1 MLLHYRLNLYNNDLS
16 GTVPT
21 QLGLLTNLL
30 ALDLS
35 ENAFV
40 GSLPSELNALTKLQT
55 FHIHQVRGKLTGTLP
70 SFEKLTSLV
79 EFSVDTNEISGTIP
93 VNFLQGVVDKTK
105 HITIGL
111 SFNKLVGAI
120 PTEFDA
126 FLDMDLHLEG
136 NMITHIPIAL
146 CSKPLWMNEEV
157 GKLKSCAAILCPEN
171 SWGAFGMASSHE
183 VARCNPCPGNKFMGS
198 TTCAVN
204 VTTNPEKEILDKLF
218 TATGGRYWKS
228 AINWTE
234 HGVPICYREGV
245 YCDADSDANSGV
257 DELRL
262 NGMGLEGVIP
272 SEIFDLPRVRLIGLS
287 DNDVDLTFEHIANAT
302 NLRTLQLSNTSIRT
316 LVGIGRAPSKL
327 TEIHIANNQL
337 KG

>member
-1 MLLHYRLNLYNNDLS
+1 MLLHYRLILYNNDLS

-21 QLGLLTNLL
+21 QLALLTNLL

-40 GSLPSELNALTKLQT
+40 GSLPSELNALTNLET
-55 FHIHQVRGKLTGTLP
+55 FHIHQVEGKLNGTLP
-70 SFEKLTSLV
+70 SFHKLTNLV

-93 VNFLQGVVDKTK
+93 INFLQGIVDKTR
-105 HITIGL
+105 HITLGL

-126 FLDMDLHLEG
+126 FLDVDLHLEG
-136 NMITHIPIAL
+136 NMITHIPIGL
-146 CSKPLWMNEEV
+146 CSKPKWMNGDV
-157 GKLKSCAAILCPEN
+157 GHLKSCAAILCPEN
-171 SWGAFGMASSHE
+171 SWGAFGKASTRE
-183 VARCNPCPGNKFMGS
+183 NARCSPCPGNTFMGS

-204 VTTNPEKEILDKLF
+204 ITTNPEKEILDKLF
-218 TATGGRYWKS
+218 AATGGRYWTS
-228 AINWTE
+228 ATNWTE
-234 HGVPICYREGV
+234 PGVPICYREGV
-245 YCDADSDANSGV
+245 YCSANSGADSGV

-272 SEIFDLPRVRLIGLS
+272 SEIFDLPHVRLIGLS
-287 DNDVDLTFEHIANAT
+287 NNDVDLTFERIANAT
-302 NLRTLQLSNTSIRT
+302 NLRTLQLTNTSIRT
-316 LVGIGRAPSKL
+316 LAGIGRAPSKL
-327 TEIHIANNQL
+327 TEIHFAHNQL